1 MRIPTG
7 AAIPRSQPATRRTS
21 MSREVQ
27 QQRRGY
33 AQAVLRALARS
44 HLGRPTAQ
52 VQRCCA
58 TLFRRWVCACRPRR
72 CMNSPRTSPRDGPSS
87 CPDPHLWRP
96 PRRVHRRSATHL
108 PVRPAHGGGQ
118 GVARNGF
125 VQPGPSARTGLERP
139 WRSCSVP
146 GLGTPSAGH
155 EISRA
160 WTAPAPVGAAVELAD
175 RVGPVVPR
183 WLPSPRMAATVGR
196 TSDVLD
202 RLVADRGDGSVGP

>member
-1 MRIPTG
+1 MRG
-7 AAIPRSQPATRRTS
+7 RRLR
-21 MSREVQ
+21 REVV
-27 QQRRGY
+27 
-33 AQAVLRALARS
+33 APS
-44 HLGRPTAQ
+44 HY
-52 VQRCCA
+52 
-58 TLFRRWVCACRPRR
+58 RR
-72 CMNSPRTSPRDGPSS
+72 CSIRTAAAALPRPHQVWPAAARMNSPRTSPRDGPSS

-155 EISRA
+155 EISDLGHRTGSGGRRGGA
-160 WTAPAPVGAAVELAD
+160 GRQGRTSRAAVATLATG
-175 RVGPVVPR
+175 RPQQ
-183 WLPSPRMAATVGR
+183 WGR

-202 RLVADRGDGSVGP
+202 RSVADRGDGSVGP